1 MAGPELAATTGIQ
14 QASAKVQKPKV
25 TKKAKALKVLR
36 RLVCLPP
43 ST

>member
-14 QASAKVQKPKV
+14 QASAKMQKRGP
-25 TKKAKALKVLR
+25 KKAKALKVLR